1 LADQHFVEED
11 TVGPPV
17 DTLTVRL
24 IQNDLKAKRKKK
36 KKTEINQKRNKKD
49 GAEILLAR
57 ERKRKTNPVTQTKG
71 NEFAVHPP

>member
-1 LADQHFVEED
+1 MIRDGGKEFLFIFTVERRLADQHLVEED

-36 KKTEINQKRNKKD
+36 KKKTEINQKRKEK
-49 GAEILLAR
+49 
-57 ERKRKTNPVTQTKG
+57 
-71 NEFAVHPP
+71 